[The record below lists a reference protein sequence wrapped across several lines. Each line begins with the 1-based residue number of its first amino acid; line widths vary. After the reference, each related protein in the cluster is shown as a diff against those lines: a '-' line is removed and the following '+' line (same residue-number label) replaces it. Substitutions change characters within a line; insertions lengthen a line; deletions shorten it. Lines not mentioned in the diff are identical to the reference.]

1 VNIWQKNKKQFTV
14 WFNMF
19 SGMIRSIWNNPNAWE
34 ASIRS
39 FEAQDRRQSPP
50 ADVIVFTGSSSFT
63 LWSTM
68 EQDLAPLPVLNRG
81 FGGARMPDVLR
92 YARRI
97 VLPYRPRAV
106 VLFAGTND
114 IAPPKPA
121 TAQQVYE
128 GYLEFIQLVR
138 SKFPEIP
145 IYFVAITPSLLR
157 WELWPVVQE
166 ANGLILQHTQS
177 DPCLRFIDL
186 TDHLLGTDGK
196 PDRSLYR
203 FDKLHPNQKGY
214 AKWTAVIKPVLTADL
229 F

>member
-19 SGMIRSIWNNPNAWE
+19 SGMIRSIWNDPNAWE

-81 FGGARMPDVLR
+81 IGGARMPDVLR
-92 YARRI
+92 YAGRI
-97 VLPYRPRAV
+97 VLPYHPRAV

-138 SKFPEIP
+138 SKFPELP
-145 IYFVAITPSLLR
+145 IYFVAITPSILR
-157 WELWPVVQE
+157 WELWPIVQE
-166 ANGLILQHTQS
+166 ANRLILQHAQS
-177 DPCLRFIDL
+177 DPRLRFIDL
-186 TDHLLGTDGK
+186 TDHLLGLDGK

-203 FDKLHPNQKGY
+203 FDKLHPDQKGY